1 MPEPTEPTA
10 YKYGLC
16 EGCGKIFV
24 RRYET
29 QKYCTMLCN
38 PKKQKKVDRKKEP
51 EISIMEITRRA
62 AAEHLT
68 YGQYCAKPN
77 L

>member
-38 PKKQKKVDRKKEP
+38 PKKQKKVDRKKRAGNIHYGDHP
-51 EISIMEITRRA
+51 ESCCRTSYIRPVLRKT
-62 AAEHLT
+62 
-68 YGQYCAKPN
+68 
-77 L
+77 